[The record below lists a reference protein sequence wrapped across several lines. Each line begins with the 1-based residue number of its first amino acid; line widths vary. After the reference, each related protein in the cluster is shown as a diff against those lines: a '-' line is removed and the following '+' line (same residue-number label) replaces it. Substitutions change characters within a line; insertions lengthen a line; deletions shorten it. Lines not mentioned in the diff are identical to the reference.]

1 MIKKTANNRYRP
13 MVEHL
18 EALIASGGCPPGSR
32 VPTLKELCAMFELST
47 GSAVRGI
54 NELVERGLLE
64 VRHGAGTFVRE
75 RRDDLPSWSE
85 ELRIALFIVA
95 NDPNQHYCA
104 HALRGVQDLAQKH
117 HTVLQTRYIAHEEM
131 SEPVLRRAAAD
142 SDALL
147 FLGDYDLFIE
157 RLPERIPAVGFEFQD
172 SFRRLCSTVTL
183 DPVDAA
189 LCAVDFFREKG
200 CHRVRLIS
208 HPETPFQKLRGELFA
223 LRWRESGGELE
234 EIVSHPYRL
243 AELGNVFS
251 DPEAGYLFVSGT
263 TCNNLMRAH
272 RGQDG
277 GEIAREKTILSIDGK
292 SRLIPYFLPVNT
304 IGIDYYEAGCA
315 AFDECLRR
323 IGHPGSSAR
332 RIYLPGR
339 LFTIDE
345 H

>member
-1 MIKKTANNRYRP
+1 MIKKIANNRYRP

-18 EALIASGGCPPGSR
+18 EALIASGSCPPGSR

-75 RRDDLPSWSE
+75 RRDDLPAGGE

-95 NDPNQHYCA
+95 NNPNQHYCA

-117 HTVLQTRYIAHEEM
+117 HAVLQTRYISHEEM
-131 SEPVLRRAAAD
+131 NESILRRAAAD

-147 FLGDYDLFIE
+147 FLGDYDLFID
-157 RLPERIPAVGFEFQD
+157 RLPERIPAVGFEFQN
-172 SFRRLCSTVTL
+172 SFNRLCSTVTL

-189 LCAVDFFREKG
+189 LSAVDFFQKKG
-200 CHRVRLIS
+200 CRKVCLVS
-208 HPETPFQKLRGELFA
+208 HPEVPFQKLRGELFA
-223 LRWRESGGELE
+223 LRWRESGGELIE
-234 EIVSHPYRL
+234 LASHPYRL
-243 AELGNVFS
+243 SELGDVFT
-251 DPEAGYLFVSGT
+251 DHEAGYLFVSGT
-263 TCNNLMRAH
+263 TCDNLMRAH
-272 RGQDG
+272 REKNGR
-277 GEIAREKTILSIDGK
+277 EIAREETLLSIDGK
-292 SRLIPYFLPVNT
+292 SRLIPYFLPVNN

-315 AFDECLRR
+315 AFGECLRR
-323 IGHPGSSAR
+323 IEHPGSSAR

-339 LFTIDE
+339 LFTLDE
-345 H
+345 R

>member
-1 MIKKTANNRYRP
+1 
-13 MVEHL
+13 
-18 EALIASGGCPPGSR
+18 PGSR

-64 VRHGAGTFVRE
+64 VRHGAGTFVRD
-75 RRDDLPSWSE
+75 RRDDLPAWSE

-95 NDPNQHYCA
+95 NDPSQYCA
-104 HALRGVQDLAQKH
+104 HALCGVQDLAQQH
-117 HTVLQTRYIAHEEM
+117 HAMLQTRYISHEEM
-131 SEPVLRRAAAD
+131 NEAILRRAAAET
-142 SDALL
+142 DALL
-147 FLGDYDLFIE
+147 FLGDYDPFIN
-157 RLPERIPAVGFEFQD
+157 RLPERIPAVGFEFQN
-172 SFRRLCSTVTL
+172 SFNRLCSTVTL

-189 LCAVDFFREKG
+189 LTAVEFFRERG
-200 CHRVRLIS
+200 CRRVRLIS

-223 LRWRESGGELE
+223 LRWRESGGELIE
-234 EIVSHPYRL
+234 LPSHPYRL
-243 AELGNVFS
+243 AELGDVFT

-263 TCNNLMRAH
+263 TCCNLMCAH
-272 RGQDG
+272 RQKNG
-277 GEIAREKTILSIDGK
+277 GEIARERTILSIDGK
-292 SRLIPYFLPVNT
+292 SRLIPYFPPVNT

-315 AFDECLRR
+315 AFGECLRR

-345 H
+345 D